1 MNLDMSKFYN
11 LEGQS
16 VVVEAALDDL
26 RPVEEG
32 WGYAVA
38 KVLGTLAAADV
49 AAFIGAIFSFGILA
63 IPGAIIGGLKGWKF
77 INLKASEQLV
87 SLLNKDDIK
96 KYIIEECDKKFK
108 ELKKKNKNLT
118 LDVDD
123 AMKNSEKLKEVAQD
137 NRGPVDKFFTNF
149 GKCTTKIGNYTI
161 MATGDSDSFDGLHV
175 VFFDTEADKL
185 IRESIPVPTA
195 KTVGES
201 MEIAEE
207 GWVDAFGQLASMFVG
222 GVGVGLGAAKAA
234 DQVDSTGISSV
245 ILGHLGIIAGAVGG
259 FKLYKILSSR
269 YFKKVIENA
278 NFKKYLEE
286 KAEEVFKAAKKED
299 KTVVSKFAYI
309 EDELKK
315 AQDNCDDRK
324 MKDEFI
330 DFNKYM
336 HDAKIDVGNFSI
348 VAIGDSNSIKRLA
361 LVLWSEKYNKIIFR
375 DIPVPSKQEIKEIC
389 GKKAEEAPA
398 E

>member
-1 MNLDMSKFYN
+1 MSKFYN

-118 LDVDD
+118 LDVDA
-123 AMKNSEKLKEVAQD
+123 AMKNSEKLKEVSQD

-201 MEIAEE
+201 MEVAEE
-207 GWVDAFGQLASMFVG
+207 GWGTAILKA
-222 GVGVGLGAAKAA
+222 VGVYGSGVACIALGTMLGAG
-234 DQVDSTGISSV
+234 VPG
-245 ILGHLGIIAGAVGG
+245 LIAGMFAG
-259 FKLYKILSSR
+259 FKAMKAIDMAANKDLKKLLERADIKSFIEKEADKA
-269 YFKKVIENA
+269 FKE
-278 NFKKYLEE
+278 
-286 KAEEVFKAAKKED
+286 AKKE
-299 KTVVSKFAYI
+299 
-309 EDELKK
+309 
-315 AQDNCDDRK
+315 
-324 MKDEFI
+324 
-330 DFNKYM
+330 NK
-336 HDAKIDVGNFSI
+336 N
-348 VAIGDSNSIKRLA
+348 
-361 LVLWSEKYNKIIFR
+361 LVLEVEEALKNVQHM
-375 DIPVPSKQEIKEIC
+375 DE
-389 GKKAEEAPA
+389 AEEDARSWITKYFTKLARCFLTVGKYTVIATGDLDSVDTLYLLMFDKEANKVVKKQLPLPVIKKEA